1 MEKQPILALEE
12 RRRQLNNL
20 LGYTQHGSTL
30 EQRIDVEMRLLLA
43 RYDDLQRE
51 HVPSLERLHQVHAE
65 DDKRASEH
73 ALRRIRAEA
82 QSICIRLE
90 FAGELLAV
98 EPVVI
103 AACLATIALHHV
115 EHAESS
121 FEHGYPL
128 LEGYFLGENP
138 LPFPRLDFFTKEEIE
153 EFLDLNP
160 EQQANL

>member
-1 MEKQPILALEE
+1 MKEQSAVTTEE

-20 LGYTQHGSTL
+20 LGDAQHGSTL

-43 RYDDLQRE
+43 RYNELQRE
-51 HVPSLERLHQVHAE
+51 RAQRLQAQAE
-65 DDKRASEH
+65 GDTQTSEH
-73 ALRRIRAEA
+73 ARMLKWVCAEERTIR
-82 QSICIRLE
+82 IRLE

-103 AACLATIALHHV
+103 AASLSTIALHHV

-138 LPFPRLDFFTKEEIE
+138 LPFPRLDFFTKEEISQL
-153 EFLDLNP
+153 LDLDP
-160 EQQANL
+160 EQQTTL